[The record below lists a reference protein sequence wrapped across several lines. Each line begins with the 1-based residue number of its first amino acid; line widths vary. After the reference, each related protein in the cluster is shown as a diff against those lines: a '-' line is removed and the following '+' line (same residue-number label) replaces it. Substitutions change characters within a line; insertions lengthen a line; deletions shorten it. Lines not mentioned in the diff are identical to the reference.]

1 MEFLNNFVLP
11 QSAEH
16 IELLHYMLLIVLFLF
31 IPFISILFG
40 GIFLSV
46 LYKNK
51 ANKNNNNF
59 YLQLSKDIAEITTVN
74 KSAGFI
80 FGVVPLL
87 TAILIY
93 SQLLHNSEITNLNYL
108 GFALVF
114 IVISLVL
121 IYSYRYSLSFNRI
134 FGSLSV
140 KNITDPLLIDDVNR
154 LSDESRRISN
164 KAGGFGLLFL
174 FLGIWFFITALTIPS
189 IYSAWQNDSFL
200 GGLFSWKVLSRL
212 IYYIFFALALSG
224 GMVLF
229 IFLEDE
235 KKKRIKDEEY
245 SFFVKQKILRV
256 TFFSTVI
263 IPLFALISLFGLPQS
278 ALTGTVFTYAI
289 ISLALLFLGYH
300 FLYLL
305 TKEIKGTTAALLFFT
320 LIFSVAAFI
329 ISDQKAMA
337 TSTQVHSAMLSAEF
351 DKYLAELKGE
361 GKVVTI
367 NAAEIYQVKCAS
379 CHKWDQKLVGP
390 AHKDVIP
397 KYAGKESQLIAF
409 IRNPVKVDPAYPPMP
424 NPGLKPNEAEAVAKY
439 LLETYNEKIK

>member
-31 IPFISILFG
+31 IPFISIVFG

-46 LYKNK
+46 IYKKK
-51 ANKNNNNF
+51 AEKNNNNF
-59 YLQLSKDIAEITTVN
+59 YFRLSKDIAEITTVN

-80 FGVVPLL
+80 FGIVPLL
-87 TAILIY
+87 TSILIY

-114 IVISLVL
+114 IIIALVF

-134 FGSLSV
+134 FGSLSD
-140 KNITDPLLIDDVNR
+140 KNITDPLLLDDVNR
-154 LSDESRRISN
+154 LSDESKRISR
-164 KAGGFGLLFL
+164 KAGNFGLLFL

-189 IYSAWQNDSFL
+189 IYLSWDVDSFL
-200 GGLFSWKVLSRL
+200 GGLFSWKVLSRF
-212 IYYIFFALALSG
+212 IYYIFFALALAG

-245 SFFVKQKILRV
+245 SLFAKQKILRV
-256 TFFSTVI
+256 TFFSTVT
-263 IPLFALISLFGLPQS
+263 IPLFALINLFSLPVS

-300 FLYLL
+300 FLYLIDKRNQGNNRSSFIFN
-305 TKEIKGTTAALLFFT
+305 TNLLDSCFYNQR
-320 LIFSVAAFI
+320 S
-329 ISDQKAMA
+329 
-337 TSTQVHSAMLSAEF
+337 
-351 DKYLAELKGE
+351 E
-361 GKVVTI
+361 GNGNFNTG
-367 NAAEIYQVKCAS
+367 S
-379 CHKWDQKLVGP
+379 
-390 AHKDVIP
+390 
-397 KYAGKESQLIAF
+397 
-409 IRNPVKVDPAYPPMP
+409 
-424 NPGLKPNEAEAVAKY
+424 
-439 LLETYNEKIK
+439 

>member
-31 IPFISILFG
+31 LPFISTVFG

-46 LYKNK
+46 VYKNK
-51 ANKNNNNF
+51 ANKHKDNF
-59 YLQLSKDIAEITTVN
+59 YSRLSKDIAEITTVN

-80 FGVVPLL
+80 FGIIPLI

-93 SQLLHNSEITNLNYL
+93 AQLLHNSEITNLNYL
-108 GFALVF
+108 GLAFVF
-114 IVISLVL
+114 IIISLIF
-121 IYSYRYSLSFNRI
+121 IYSYRYSLLLNRI
-134 FGSLSV
+134 FDSFADKTIIDSL
-140 KNITDPLLIDDVNR
+140 IIEDVNR
-154 LSDESRRISN
+154 LGDESKRISQ
-164 KAGGFGLLFL
+164 KAGTFGLLFL
-174 FLGIWFFITALTIPS
+174 FLGIWFFVTALTIPS
-189 IYSAWQNDSFL
+189 IYSSWDVESFI
-200 GGLFSWKVLSRL
+200 GGLFSWKVLSRF
-212 IYYIFFALALSG
+212 IFYIFFGLALAG

-229 IFLEDE
+229 IILEDE
-235 KKKRIKDEEY
+235 KTKHVKDKEY
-245 SFFVKQKILRV
+245 SLFLKQKVLRV
-256 TFFSTVI
+256 TLVSSIF
-263 IPLFALISLFGLPQS
+263 IPLFALISLLGLPQS
-278 ALTGTVFTYAI
+278 ALTGTVFTYTI

-300 FLYLL
+300 FIYLL
-305 TKEIKGTTAALLFFT
+305 TKEMRGTTASLLFFT
-320 LIFSVAAFI
+320 LVFSVAAFI

-337 TSTQVHSAMLSAEF
+337 TSTQVHSLMLSTEF

-361 GKVVTI
+361 GKVVSI

-390 AHKDVIP
+390 AHLDVLP
-397 KYAGKESQLIAF
+397 KYDGKEAQLIAF

-439 LLETYNEKIK
+439 LLETYNEQKK

>member
-31 IPFISILFG
+31 IPFISIVFG

-46 LYKNK
+46 VYKYK
-51 ANKNNNNF
+51 ANKHNSNF
-59 YLQLSKDIAEITTVN
+59 YLRLSKDVAEITTIN

-80 FGVVPLL
+80 FGIIPLI

-93 SQLLHNSEITNLNYL
+93 SQLLYNSEITNLNYL
-108 GFALVF
+108 GLALVF
-114 IVISLVL
+114 IIISLVF

-134 FGSLSV
+134 FRSLSD
-140 KNITDPLLIDDVNR
+140 KNISDPLIIEEVNK
-154 LSDESRRISN
+154 LSDESNRISQ
-164 KAGGFGLLFL
+164 KAGNFGLLFL
-174 FLGIWFFITALTIPS
+174 FMGIWFFITALTIPS
-189 IYSAWQNDSFL
+189 IYSSWDVDSFI
-200 GGLFSWKVLSRL
+200 GGIFSWQVLSRF
-212 IYYIFFALALSG
+212 IYYIFFSLTLAG

-229 IFLEDE
+229 IYLEDE
-235 KKKRIKDEEY
+235 KKKHIKDEEY
-245 SFFVKQKILRV
+245 SEFLKQRVLRV
-256 TFFSTVI
+256 TFLSATL
-263 IPLFALISLFGLPQS
+263 IPLFALFSLFGLPQN

-320 LIFSVAAFI
+320 LVFSIAAFI

-361 GKVVTI
+361 GKIVSI
-367 NAAEIYQVKCAS
+367 NAEEIYEVKCAS

-390 AHKDVIP
+390 AHLDVLP
-397 KYAGKESQLIAF
+397 KYDGKESQLIAF
-409 IRNPVKVDPAYPPMP
+409 IRNPGKVDPAYPPMP

-439 LLETYNEKIK
+439 LLETYEKKK

>member
-11 QSAEH
+11 HSAEH
-16 IELLHYMLLIVLFLF
+16 FELLHYMLLIVLFLF

-59 YLQLSKDIAEITTVN
+59 YLRLSKDIAEITTVN

-80 FGVVPLL
+80 FGIVPLL
-87 TAILIY
+87 TSILIY
-93 SQLLHNSEITNLNYL
+93 SQLLHNSEVTNLNYL
-108 GFALVF
+108 GLALVF
-114 IVISLVL
+114 ILISLVF

-134 FGSLSV
+134 FGSLSD
-140 KNITDPLLIDDVNR
+140 KNISDPLIIEDVNK
-154 LSDESRRISN
+154 LSDESKRISK
-164 KAGGFGLLFL
+164 KAGTFGLLFL
-174 FLGIWFFITALTIPS
+174 FIGIWFFITALTIPS
-189 IYSAWQNDSFL
+189 VYSSWDIDSFL
-200 GGLFSWKVLSRL
+200 GGLFSWKVLSRF

-245 SFFVKQKILRV
+245 SLFVKQKILRA

-263 IPLFALISLFGLPQS
+263 IPLFALINLFGLPAA

-289 ISLALLFLGYH
+289 ISLALLFLAYH

-305 TKEIKGTTAALLFFT
+305 T
-320 LIFSVAAFI
+320 
-329 ISDQKAMA
+329 
-337 TSTQVHSAMLSAEF
+337 
-351 DKYLAELKGE
+351 
-361 GKVVTI
+361 
-367 NAAEIYQVKCAS
+367 
-379 CHKWDQKLVGP
+379 
-390 AHKDVIP
+390 
-397 KYAGKESQLIAF
+397 
-409 IRNPVKVDPAYPPMP
+409 
-424 NPGLKPNEAEAVAKY
+424 
-439 LLETYNEKIK
+439 

>member
-31 IPFISILFG
+31 IPFISIVFG

-46 LYKNK
+46 VYKNK
-51 ANKNNNNF
+51 SNKHNNNY
-59 YLQLSKDIAEITTVN
+59 YLRLSKDVAEITTVN

-80 FGVVPLL
+80 FGIIPLI

-108 GFALVF
+108 GLALVF
-114 IVISLVL
+114 IIISLVF

-134 FGSLSV
+134 FGSLSD
-140 KNITDPLLIDDVNR
+140 KNISDPLIIEDVNR
-154 LSDESRRISN
+154 LSDESKRISQ
-164 KAGGFGLLFL
+164 KAGTFGLLFL
-174 FLGIWFFITALTIPS
+174 FLGMWFFITGLTISS
-189 IYSAWQNDSFL
+189 IYTSWDVESFI
-200 GGLFSWKVLSRL
+200 GGLFSWKVLSRF
-212 IYYIFFALALSG
+212 IYYFFFALTLSG

-235 KKKRIKDEEY
+235 KKNRIKDEEY
-245 SFFVKQKILRV
+245 SVFVKQKVLRV
-256 TFFSTVI
+256 TFFSALF
-263 IPLFALISLFGLPQS
+263 IPLFALLSLFGLPQN

-289 ISLALLFLGYH
+289 ISLAFLFLGYH

-305 TKEIKGTTAALLFFT
+305 TKEMKGTTAALLFFT
-320 LIFSVAAFI
+320 LVFSIAAFI

-337 TSTQVHSAMLSAEF
+337 SSTQVHSAMLSAEF

-361 GKVVTI
+361 GKTITI

-390 AHKDVIP
+390 AHLDVLP
-397 KYAGKESQLIAF
+397 KYDGKVAQLVAF

-424 NPGLKPNEAEAVAKY
+424 NPGLKPNEADAVAKY
-439 LLETYNEKIK
+439 LLETYNEKNK